1 MAANET
7 AHVDRM
13 IQTEMVAA
21 ANDVGFT
28 RLDVCPSG
36 GFPAGI
42 AQRSTPGGIEAMIG
56 DQMKSIF
63 N

>member
-7 AHVDRM
+7 AHADRM
-13 IQTEMVAA
+13 VQTEIVAA

-28 RLDVCPSG
+28 KLEVCPSG

-42 AQRSTPGGIEAMIG
+42 AQRSTPGGKEAMVG
-56 DQMKSIF
+56 DQTKAIF
-63 N
+63 V